1 MKFLENNMK
10 LLRVII
16 LGIFCTSIINIQSVE
31 GQEIESDSENIEEVP
46 LIIPTPGPTPSEKSA
61 SKARSASDEEADMAE
76 LAKKYGAEYVGG
88 KSPSAHWLRKN
99 LGIRKIKGTGGSD
112 DDVPFCMYTYGF
124 RDPDVC
130 FNPKTHEEIYR
141 RGMDKSVLDEIKRN
155 YRAQGLMQK

>member
-1 MKFLENNMK
+1 LKFFTTFLIVLCCFSVTDLDYALSQEGDWEVENM
-10 LLRVII
+10 
-16 LGIFCTSIINIQSVE
+16 
-31 GQEIESDSENIEEVP
+31 EETLPV
-46 LIIPTPGPTPSEKSA
+46 IPTPGPTPSEGNA
-61 SKARSASDEEADMAE
+61 SKARSASDDEADFAE
-76 LAKKYGAEYVGG
+76 LVKKQGGEYVGG